1 MDRKVIYVAKWI
13 CRKCNRN
20 SDCTECQYYEKFL
33 EQSKKED
40 VVDRKVIYVAKWI
53 CRKCNRNSDCTE
65 CQYYEKFLK
74 QESKKED

>member
-20 SDCTECQYYEKFL
+20 SDCTKCEYYAEF
-33 EQSKKED
+33 
-40 VVDRKVIYVAKWI
+40 II
-53 CRKCNRNSDCTE
+53 
-65 CQYYEKFLK
+65 